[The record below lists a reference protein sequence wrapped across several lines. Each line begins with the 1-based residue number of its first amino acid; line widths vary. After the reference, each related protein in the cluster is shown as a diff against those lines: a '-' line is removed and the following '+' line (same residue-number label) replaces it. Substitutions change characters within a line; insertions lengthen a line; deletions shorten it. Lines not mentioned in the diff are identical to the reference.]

1 MDNTNYLLEE
11 CSQLTLLYVEDDDIV
26 RMTTMGVFENIFLE
40 VLVACDGEEALTL
53 FKEND
58 IDIVI
63 TDITMPKLDGL
74 SLVKEIRQ
82 FDAEVKILIFS
93 AYKEN
98 DLSEEIQKDFINGYL
113 LKPIDFNQVIKQ
125 IKLVVNNAK

>member
-53 FKEND
+53 FKKND
-58 IDIVI
+58 IDMVI

-74 SLVKEIRQ
+74 SLVKEIRK
-82 FDAEVKILIFS
+82 FDTEVKILIFS
-93 AYKEN
+93 AYKEK
-98 DLSEEIQKDFINGYL
+98 DLKEEIQKGFIDGYL
-113 LKPIDFNQVIKQ
+113 LKPIDFNQVITQ
-125 IKLVVNNAK
+125 IKLVVNNEK